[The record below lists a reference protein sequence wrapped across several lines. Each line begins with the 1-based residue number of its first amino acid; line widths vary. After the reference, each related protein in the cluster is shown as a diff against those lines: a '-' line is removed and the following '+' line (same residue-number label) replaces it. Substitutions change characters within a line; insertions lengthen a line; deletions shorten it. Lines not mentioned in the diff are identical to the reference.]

1 MLNSYSKE
9 HTGLWRAESNQN
21 LLSILVL
28 SATALAKCKTFAW
41 LIEKD
46 GAVFQNILKDAS
58 SRSLTQKNIGLAR
71 LNYGIKL
78 SSN

>member
-9 HTGLWRAESNQN
+9 QTGLWRAESIQN

-28 SATALAKCKTFAW
+28 SATALAKCKIFAW
-41 LIEKD
+41 VIDKD
-46 GAVFQNILKDAS
+46 VAIFQNTRKNAS
-58 SRSLTQKNIGLAR
+58 SRSLTQKHMGPAS
-71 LNYGIKL
+71 LNCGIKL